1 MSNSSLLKQLYEV
14 STGNTVTSISGTRLQ
29 ESTHTLLGNG
39 KEAEGGLPPV
49 ADLVEISLEKR
60 EYELIVNRVERIT
73 PVRKPG
79 IMRGQTIRIRETDNL
94 RPTGRTM
101 LKNVESIIVGTDSN
115 GIKPGWNVV
124 LWE

>member
-14 STGNTVTSISGTRLQ
+14 STGNSVTSIGGTRLQ
-29 ESTHTLLGNG
+29 ESTHTLLGDG
-39 KEAEGGLPPV
+39 KEPEGGLPHA
-49 ADLVEISLEKR
+49 ADLMEIFLEKR
-60 EYELIVNRVERIT
+60 EYELIVNRIERMT
-73 PVRKPG
+73 PIRKPG

-101 LKNVESIIVGTDSN
+101 IKNVDGIIVGTDSN
-115 GIKPGWNVV
+115 GVKSGWNVV